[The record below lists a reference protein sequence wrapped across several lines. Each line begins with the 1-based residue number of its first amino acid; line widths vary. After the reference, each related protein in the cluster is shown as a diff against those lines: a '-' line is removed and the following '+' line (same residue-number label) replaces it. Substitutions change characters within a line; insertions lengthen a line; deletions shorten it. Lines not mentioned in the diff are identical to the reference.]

1 MANAVQA
8 WLVNAYDQVEA
19 PGSTLGGV
27 RAGSTADHIAAL
39 FSAIFVHVRGL
50 PMFSTLL
57 GFGIGLIVASMHRKG
72 YPVRPT
78 RRTLARRY
86 GILAL
91 FGLIHMF
98 GLFYGDIM
106 FIYGAIGVVMAL
118 LITLSST
125 WLRVIAYAILV
136 VSALTSGAFAVML
149 YYLGEGLNTALI
161 PPAPEL
167 TTLGTY
173 LRENAT
179 GGLLMLAN
187 TPFAI
192 IQLGALVIIGYVW
205 AREGYLVNVEQHR
218 GLLTRWVVLGAVV
231 ALGIGVPWGLAGIGV
246 LDPRFET
253 PLYVMNQALGAVTG
267 PAILAAI
274 ALAANGAQQRMTAN
288 GGAVPGWAYPFV
300 ALGKRSMS
308 GYLAQSFLFVVLV
321 MPFGFGWGL
330 EASISGKLLVG
341 VAVWLIT
348 LALAVILE
356 HTGTPGPFEQLHR
369 RLAYGPTRRIEP
381 YSPAAL
387 APSSSQNTQPAE

>member
-106 FIYGAIGVVMAL
+106 FIYGAIGVVMAF

-125 WLRVIAYAILV
+125 WLRVIAYAILIL
-136 VSALTSGAFAVML
+136 SALTSGASAVML
-149 YYLGEGLNTALI
+149 YHLGDC
-161 PPAPEL
+161 
-167 TTLGTY
+167 
-173 LRENAT
+173 
-179 GGLLMLAN
+179 LLY
-187 TPFAI
+187 TS
-192 IQLGALVIIGYVW
+192 
-205 AREGYLVNVEQHR
+205 
-218 GLLTRWVVLGAVV
+218 
-231 ALGIGVPWGLAGIGV
+231 
-246 LDPRFET
+246 D
-253 PLYVMNQALGAVTG
+253 
-267 PAILAAI
+267 AAD
-274 ALAANGAQQRMTAN
+274 
-288 GGAVPGWAYPFV
+288 
-300 ALGKRSMS
+300 
-308 GYLAQSFLFVVLV
+308 
-321 MPFGFGWGL
+321 
-330 EASISGKLLVG
+330 E
-341 VAVWLIT
+341 
-348 LALAVILE
+348 
-356 HTGTPGPFEQLHR
+356 
-369 RLAYGPTRRIEP
+369 
-381 YSPAAL
+381 
-387 APSSSQNTQPAE
+387 